1 MSTNTITESESET
14 KCDEESISLI
24 MRQTNYTRELCIEKL
39 KSMTIEDI
47 IKEYLGIIKKDIAT
61 SSGTNNQN
69 IFKAIRDFF

>member
-1 MSTNTITESESET
+1 MNNECEIEKES
-14 KCDEESISLI
+14 DNESISLI

-47 IKEYLGIIKKDIAT
+47 IKEYLGIIKKDIA
-61 SSGTNNQN
+61 SGTNNQN